1 MDPMTSLLLVFA
13 VIVILFALSIVF
25 GSFFTVETSQVAIV
39 QRLGKFARVAGP
51 GLNWKTPFLETVV
64 QRLSMKVQQFEVQV
78 ETKTQDNVFVQIPVS
93 IQYKIIPEGVES
105 AFYKLSDPVKQIES
119 MVYNVVLGHVP
130 KMKLDD
136 TFLNQAD
143 IASDL
148 RDNLDAS
155 MKEYGYSIVK
165 VLISDIVPD
174 PKVKAAMNDINAAQR
189 EREATVSRAETN
201 KLLLVKQ
208 AEAEAESKRL
218 QGEGIANQR
227 KAIIAGLKD
236 SVEDFAK
243 TVPGSTPQD
252 VMQLVLMTQYFD
264 TLKEIAAND
273 HSNTIL
279 IPHTPNTMTDLFSQM
294 RNAIVTG
301 QELGKHP
308 DVAAALAR
316 AGQRA
321 IANRE
326 FAENDFIQSMRG
338 RSITSAAI
346 SRISAWISPFDAIS
360 SGSPG

>member
-1 MDPMTSLLLVFA
+1 MDATTVLLMVLVGIVLLF
-13 VIVILFALSIVF
+13 VLSVIL
-25 GSFFTVETSQVAIV
+25 GSFFTVETAQVAIV

-51 GLNWKTPFLETVV
+51 GLNWKTPFIENVV
-64 QRLSMKVQQFEVQV
+64 RRMSMKVQQFDVQV

-93 IQYKIIPEGVES
+93 IQYKVIPDAVEA

-148 RDNLDAS
+148 RDNLDGS

-174 PKVKAAMNDINAAQR
+174 QKVKAAMNDINAAQR

-227 KAIIAGLKD
+227 KAIIEGLQGSIEQFQKAVAG
-236 SVEDFAK
+236 A
-243 TVPGSTPQD
+243 STSE
-252 VMQLVLMTQYFD
+252 VMQLVMVTQYFD
-264 TLKEIAAND
+264 TIKSIGEMD
-273 HSNTIL
+273 KTNT
-279 IPHTPNTMTDLFSQM
+279 LFLS
-294 RNAIVTG
+294 
-301 QELGKHP
+301 H
-308 DVAAALAR
+308 
-316 AGQRA
+316 
-321 IANRE
+321 
-326 FAENDFIQSMRG
+326 
-338 RSITSAAI
+338 
-346 SRISAWISPFDAIS
+346 
-360 SGSPG
+360 SPGAVRDISEQILQAMLVAERAKG

>member
-1 MDPMTSLLLVFA
+1 MDSMGGVLTVLGVFF
-13 VIVILFALSIVF
+13 VIFVLGLMF
-25 GSFFTVETSQVAIV
+25 GSFFTVETAQVAIV

-51 GLNWKTPFLETVV
+51 GLNWKTPFIEAVV
-64 QRLSMKVQQFEVQV
+64 RRMSMKVQQFDVKV

-93 IQYKIIPEGVES
+93 IQYKVIPESVEA
-105 AFYKLSDPVKQIES
+105 AFYKLTDPVKQIES

-136 TFLNQAD
+136 TFLNQAA
-143 IASDL
+143 IANDL
-148 RDNLDAS
+148 RDSLDGS

-174 PKVKAAMNDINAAQR
+174 QKVKAAMNDINAAQR

-227 KAIIAGLKD
+227 KAIISGLKD

-264 TLKEIAAND
+264 TLKDIAAND

-279 IPHTPNTMTDLFSQM
+279 IPHTPNTLTDLFSQI
-294 RNAIVTG
+294 RNAVITG
-301 QELGKHP
+301 AEMTKH
-308 DVAAALAR
+308 DV
-316 AGQRA
+316 
-321 IANRE
+321 
-326 FAENDFIQSMRG
+326 
-338 RSITSAAI
+338 
-346 SRISAWISPFDAIS
+346 PS
-360 SGSPG
+360 SLSPGDSKR

>member
-1 MDPMTSLLLVFA
+1 MASVFLFFVALLV
-13 VIVILFALSIVF
+13 LLGLSIVL
-25 GSFFTVETSQVAIV
+25 GSFFTVETAQVAIV

-51 GLNWKTPFLETVV
+51 GLNWKTPYLETVV
-64 QRLSMKVQQFEVQV
+64 RRLSMKVQQFDVQV

-93 IQYKIIPEGVES
+93 IQYKVIPEAVEA

-148 RDNLDAS
+148 RDSLDAS

-174 PKVKAAMNDINAAQR
+174 QKVKAAMNDINAAQR

-201 KLLLVKQ
+201 KMLLVKQ

-227 KAIIAGLKD
+227 KAIITGLKD

-264 TLKEIAAND
+264 TLKDIAAND
-273 HSNTIL
+273 HTNAIL
-279 IPHTPNTMTDLFSQM
+279 IPHTPNTLTDLFSQI
-294 RNAIVTG
+294 RNAIITG
-301 QELGKHP
+301 SEL
-308 DVAAALAR
+308 
-316 AGQRA
+316 
-321 IANRE
+321 
-326 FAENDFIQSMRG
+326 
-338 RSITSAAI
+338 TSH
-346 SRISAWISPFDAIS
+346 SSISP
-360 SGSPG
+360 GSPVVPATRPGTQR

>member
-1 MDPMTSLLLVFA
+1 MEPTTIVFLFLGGVVA
-13 VIVILFALSIVF
+13 IVALGVVF
-25 GSFFTVETSQVAIV
+25 GSFFTVETAQVAIV

-51 GLNWKTPFLETVV
+51 GLNWKTPYIETVV
-64 QRLSMKVQQFEVQV
+64 RRMSMKVQQFDVQV

-93 IQYKIIPEGVES
+93 IQYKVIPEGVEA
-105 AFYKLSDPVKQIES
+105 AFYKLTDPVKQIES

-143 IASDL
+143 IANDL

-174 PKVKAAMNDINAAQR
+174 QKVKAAMNDINAAQR

-201 KLLLVKQ
+201 KMLLVKQ

-227 KAIIAGLKD
+227 KAIIAGLKE

-264 TLKEIAAND
+264 TLKDIAAND
-273 HSNTIL
+273 HTNTVL
-279 IPHTPNTMTDLFSQM
+279 IPHSPSTLSDLFGQL

-301 QELGKHP
+301 VELTNHP
-308 DVAAALAR
+308 L
-316 AGQRA
+316 
-321 IANRE
+321 IP
-326 FAENDFIQSMRG
+326 
-338 RSITSAAI
+338 
-346 SRISAWISPFDAIS
+346 SPPADKQT
-360 SGSPG
+360 

>member
-1 MDPMTSLLLVFA
+1 
-13 VIVILFALSIVF
+13 
-25 GSFFTVETSQVAIV
+25 
-39 QRLGKFARVAGP
+39 VAGP
-51 GLNWKTPFLETVV
+51 GLNWKTPLIESVV
-64 QRLSMKVQQFEVQV
+64 YRMSMKVQQFDVQV

-93 IQYKIIPEGVES
+93 IQYKVMPDSVEA
-105 AFYKLSDPVKQIES
+105 AFYKLTNPVKQIES

-143 IASDL
+143 IANDL
-148 RDNLDAS
+148 RDNLDGS

-174 PKVKAAMNDINAAQR
+174 QKVKAAMNDINAAQR

-227 KAIIAGLKD
+227 KAIISGLKD
-236 SVEDFAK
+236 SVEDFAQAVK
-243 TVPGSTPQD
+243 GSTPQD

-273 HSNTIL
+273 HTNAIL
-279 IPHTPNTMTDLFSQM
+279 IPHTPNTLTDLFSQI
-294 RNAIVTG
+294 RTALVTG
-301 QELGKHP
+301 MELSKTP
-308 DVAAALAR
+308 V
-316 AGQRA
+316 
-321 IANRE
+321 
-326 FAENDFIQSMRG
+326 
-338 RSITSAAI
+338 
-346 SRISAWISPFDAIS
+346 ISAPPAA
-360 SGSPG
+360 PQQ

>member
-1 MDPMTSLLLVFA
+1 MDATGTIVLLFGGLLA
-13 VIVILFALSIVF
+13 LFALFAVL
-25 GSFFTVETSQVAIV
+25 GSFFTVETAQVAIV

-51 GLNWKTPFLETVV
+51 GLNWKTPMIEAVV
-64 QRLSMKVQQFEVQV
+64 KRMSLKVQQFDVQV

-93 IQYKIIPEGVES
+93 IQYKVMPEAVEA
-105 AFYKLSDPVKQIES
+105 AFYKLTDPVKQIES

-143 IASDL
+143 IANDL
-148 RDNLDAS
+148 RDSLDGS

-174 PKVKAAMNDINAAQR
+174 QKVKAAMNDINAAQR

-227 KAIIAGLKD
+227 KAIISGLKD
-236 SVEDFAK
+236 SVEDFAR
-243 TVPGSTPQD
+243 TVAGSTPQD

-279 IPHTPNTMTDLFSQM
+279 IPHTPNTLTDLFGQI
-294 RNAIVTG
+294 RNAVITG
-301 QELGKHP
+301 
-308 DVAAALAR
+308 
-316 AGQRA
+316 
-321 IANRE
+321 
-326 FAENDFIQSMRG
+326 AEM
-338 RSITSAAI
+338 TKSAVPA
-346 SRISAWISPFDAIS
+346 SLSPAEKR
-360 SGSPG
+360 P

>member
-1 MDPMTSLLLVFA
+1 MNMELSIFFFLFVVLA
-13 VIVILFALSIVF
+13 IVALSIAL
-25 GSFFTVETSQVAIV
+25 GSFFTVETAQVAIV

-51 GLNWKTPFLETVV
+51 GLNWKTPYIEAVV
-64 QRLSMKVQQFEVQV
+64 RRLSMKVQQFDVQV

-93 IQYKIIPEGVES
+93 IQYKVIPDAVEA
-105 AFYKLSDPVKQIES
+105 AFYKLTDPVKQIES

-143 IASDL
+143 IANDL

-174 PKVKAAMNDINAAQR
+174 QKVKAAMNDINAAQR

-201 KLLLVKQ
+201 KMLLVKQ

-227 KAIIAGLKD
+227 KAIITGLKD

-273 HSNTIL
+273 HTNTIL
-279 IPHTPNTMTDLFSQM
+279 VPHTPNTLTDIYGQI
-294 RNAIVTG
+294 RNAIIAG
-301 QELGKHP
+301 SELTAHP
-308 DVAAALAR
+308 
-316 AGQRA
+316 
-321 IANRE
+321 
-326 FAENDFIQSMRG
+326 
-338 RSITSAAI
+338 
-346 SRISAWISPFDAIS
+346 
-360 SGSPG
+360 PGAPQQLQK

>member
-1 MDPMTSLLLVFA
+1 MSLAAVFLVLIA
-13 VIVILFALSIVF
+13 IVVLFALGAAL
-25 GSFFTVETSQVAIV
+25 GSFFTVETAQVAIV

-51 GLNWKTPFLETVV
+51 GLNWKTPYIETVV
-64 QRLSMKVQQFEVQV
+64 RRLSMKVQQFDVQV

-93 IQYKIIPEGVES
+93 VQYKILPDGVEA

-143 IASDL
+143 IAGDL
-148 RDNLDAS
+148 RDSLDAS

-201 KLLLVKQ
+201 KMLLVKQ

-227 KAIIAGLKD
+227 KAIITGLKD
-236 SVEDFAK
+236 SVEDFAR

-264 TLKEIAAND
+264 TLKDIAAND
-273 HSNTIL
+273 RSNTVL
-279 IPHTPNTMTDLFSQM
+279 VPHSPSTLTDLFGQI
-294 RNAIVTG
+294 RNAIMVGT
-301 QELGKHP
+301 EL
-308 DVAAALAR
+308 AAPPPASA
-316 AGQRA
+316 QSQ
-321 IANRE
+321 
-326 FAENDFIQSMRG
+326 IQK
-338 RSITSAAI
+338 
-346 SRISAWISPFDAIS
+346 
-360 SGSPG
+360 

>member
-1 MDPMTSLLLVFA
+1 MDLTAMLGLLVA
-13 VIVILFALSIVF
+13 VIVIFFILSIVL
-25 GSFFTVETSQVAIV
+25 GSFFTVETSQVAVV

-51 GLNWKTPFLETVV
+51 GLNWKTPWLEVV
-64 QRLSMKVQQFEVQV
+64 VARMSLKVQQFDVKV

-93 IQYKIIPEGVES
+93 IQFKVMPEAVEA

-136 TFLNQAD
+136 AFLNQAD
-143 IASDL
+143 IAKDL
-148 RDNLDAS
+148 RDSLDAS

-174 PKVKAAMNDINAAQR
+174 SKVKDAMNDINAAQR

-201 KLLLVKQ
+201 KMLLVKQ

-264 TLKEIAAND
+264 TLKDIAAND
-273 HSNTIL
+273 HTNTVL
-279 IPHTPNTMTDLFSQM
+279 IPHTPNSLSDLFTQI

-301 QELGKHP
+301 TELTKRPLVTGHP
-308 DVAAALAR
+308 TDGGLDAAVTS
-316 AGQRA
+316 GQLRTP
-321 IANRE
+321 
-326 FAENDFIQSMRG
+326 QS
-338 RSITSAAI
+338 
-346 SRISAWISPFDAIS
+346 
-360 SGSPG
+360 

>member
-1 MDPMTSLLLVFA
+1 MVSAFLILIVLV
-13 VIVILFALSIVF
+13 VILALSIAL
-25 GSFFTVETSQVAIV
+25 GSFFTVETAQVAIV

-51 GLNWKTPFLETVV
+51 GLNWKTPYLETVV
-64 QRLSMKVQQFEVQV
+64 RRLSMKVQQFDVQV

-93 IQYKIIPEGVES
+93 IQYKVIPEGVEA

-174 PKVKAAMNDINAAQR
+174 QKVKAAMNDINAAQR

-201 KLLLVKQ
+201 KMLLVKQ

-227 KAIIAGLKD
+227 KAIITGLKD

-273 HSNTIL
+273 HTNTIL
-279 IPHTPNTMTDLFSQM
+279 VPHTPNTLTDIYSQI
-294 RNAIVTG
+294 RNAIIAGT
-301 QELGKHP
+301 ELTAH
-308 DVAAALAR
+308 A
-316 AGQRA
+316 
-321 IANRE
+321 
-326 FAENDFIQSMRG
+326 S
-338 RSITSAAI
+338 
-346 SRISAWISPFDAIS
+346 ISPSATPDAQK
-360 SGSPG
+360 

>member
-1 MDPMTSLLLVFA
+1 MVPSLLFFFV
-13 VIVILFALSIVF
+13 VILLVLGLGAAM
-25 GSFFTVETSQVAIV
+25 GSFFTVETAQVAIV

-51 GLNWKTPFLETVV
+51 GLNWKTPYLEMVV
-64 QRLSMKVQQFEVQV
+64 RRLSLKVQQFDVQV

-93 IQYKIIPEGVES
+93 IQYKIMPEAVEA

-143 IASDL
+143 IATDL

-174 PKVKAAMNDINAAQR
+174 QKVKAAMNDINAAQR

-236 SVEDFAK
+236 SIEDFAK
-243 TVPGSTPQD
+243 AVAGATPHD
-252 VMQLVLMTQYFD
+252 VMQLVLITQYFD

-273 HSNTIL
+273 RTNTVLVPHSPSTI
-279 IPHTPNTMTDLFSQM
+279 NDLFAQFRDTM
-294 RNAIVTG
+294 VT
-301 QELGKHP
+301 
-308 DVAAALAR
+308 ATA
-316 AGQRA
+316 
-321 IANRE
+321 
-326 FAENDFIQSMRG
+326 M
-338 RSITSAAI
+338 SAAPI
-346 SRISAWISPFDAIS
+346 DPTATRK
-360 SGSPG
+360 

>member
-1 MDPMTSLLLVFA
+1 VASVFLFLVALIVLL
-13 VIVILFALSIVF
+13 ALSIVL
-25 GSFFTVETSQVAIV
+25 GSFFTVETAQVAIV

-51 GLNWKTPFLETVV
+51 GLNWKTPYLETVV
-64 QRLSMKVQQFEVQV
+64 RRLSMKVQQFDVQV

-93 IQYKIIPEGVES
+93 IQYKVIPEGVEA

-174 PKVKAAMNDINAAQR
+174 QKVKAAMNDINAAQR

-201 KLLLVKQ
+201 KMLLVKQ

-273 HSNTIL
+273 HTNAIL
-279 IPHTPNTMTDLFSQM
+279 IPHTPNTLTDLFGQI
-294 RNAIVTG
+294 RNAIIAG
-301 QELGKHP
+301 NELATH
-308 DVAAALAR
+308 
-316 AGQRA
+316 
-321 IANRE
+321 
-326 FAENDFIQSMRG
+326 
-338 RSITSAAI
+338 AAI
-346 SRISAWISPFDAIS
+346 SPTPGGFPSAKP
-360 SGSPG
+360 

>member
-1 MDPMTSLLLVFA
+1 MDPLTTIFLFFGV
-13 VIVILFALSIVF
+13 VVVILILGVVF
-25 GSFFTVETSQVAIV
+25 GSFFTVETAQVAIV

-51 GLNWKTPFLETVV
+51 GLNWKTPYIETVV
-64 QRLSMKVQQFEVQV
+64 RRLSMKVQQFDVQV

-93 IQYKIIPEGVES
+93 IQYKVIPEGVEA
-105 AFYKLSDPVKQIES
+105 AFYKLTDPVKQIES

-143 IASDL
+143 IANDL

-174 PKVKAAMNDINAAQR
+174 QKVKAAMNDINAAQR

-201 KLLLVKQ
+201 KMLLVKQ

-227 KAIIAGLKD
+227 KAIITGLKD

-273 HSNTIL
+273 HTNTIL
-279 IPHTPNTMTDLFSQM
+279 VPHTPNTLTDIYSQI
-294 RNAIVTG
+294 RNAIIAGT
-301 QELGKHP
+301 ELTSRPPG
-308 DVAAALAR
+308 AAPAPT
-316 AGQRA
+316 Q
-321 IANRE
+321 
-326 FAENDFIQSMRG
+326 Q
-338 RSITSAAI
+338 
-346 SRISAWISPFDAIS
+346 
-360 SGSPG
+360 

>member
-1 MDPMTSLLLVFA
+1 MDSMGGVLTIFG
-13 VIVILFALSIVF
+13 VIFVIFVLGLVF
-25 GSFFTVETSQVAIV
+25 GSFFTVETAQVAIV

-51 GLNWKTPFLETVV
+51 GLNWKTPFIEAVV
-64 QRLSMKVQQFEVQV
+64 RRMSMKVQQFDVKV

-93 IQYKIIPEGVES
+93 IQYKVIPESVEA
-105 AFYKLSDPVKQIES
+105 AFYKLTDPVKQIES

-136 TFLNQAD
+136 TFLNQAA
-143 IASDL
+143 IANDL
-148 RDNLDAS
+148 RDSLDGS

-174 PKVKAAMNDINAAQR
+174 QKVKAAMNDINAAQR

-227 KAIIAGLKD
+227 KAIISGLKD

-264 TLKEIAAND
+264 TLKDIAAND
-273 HSNTIL
+273 RTNTVL
-279 IPHTPNTMTDLFSQM
+279 IPHTPNTLTDLFGQI
-294 RNAIVTG
+294 RNAVITG
-301 QELGKHP
+301 TEMTKHDAP
-308 DVAAALAR
+308 GALFP
-316 AGQRA
+316 G
-321 IANRE
+321 
-326 FAENDFIQSMRG
+326 
-338 RSITSAAI
+338 
-346 SRISAWISPFDAIS
+346 
-360 SGSPG
+360 GSQK

>member
-1 MDPMTSLLLVFA
+1 MEGFVLIVLAIVCFFVLSVF
-13 VIVILFALSIVF
+13 L
-25 GSFFTVETSQVAIV
+25 GSFFTVQTAQVAIV
-39 QRLGKFARVAGP
+39 QRLGKFARIAGP
-51 GLNWKTPFLETVV
+51 GLNWKTPYLETVV
-64 QRLSMKVQQFEVQV
+64 QRMSMKVQQFEVQV

-93 IQYKIIPEGVES
+93 IQYKVIPEGVES

-174 PKVKAAMNDINAAQR
+174 QKVKAAMNDINAAQR

-264 TLKEIAAND
+264 TLKEVAAND
-273 HSNTIL
+273 HTNTIL
-279 IPHTPNTMTDLFSQM
+279 IPHTPNTLTDIFSQI
-294 RNAIVTG
+294 RNAIVAGT
-301 QELGKHP
+301 ELTKHP
-308 DVAAALAR
+308 TMPP
-316 AGQRA
+316 AGTP
-321 IANRE
+321 
-326 FAENDFIQSMRG
+326 DSLK
-338 RSITSAAI
+338 
-346 SRISAWISPFDAIS
+346 
-360 SGSPG
+360 

>member
-1 MDPMTSLLLVFA
+1 MDALTTILIFA
-13 VIVILFALSIVF
+13 VVVVGILILGIVF
-25 GSFFTVETSQVAIV
+25 GSFFTVETAQVAIV

-51 GLNWKTPFLETVV
+51 GLNWKTPYIETVV
-64 QRLSMKVQQFEVQV
+64 RRLSMKVQQFDVQV

-93 IQYKIIPEGVES
+93 IQYRIIPDAVEA

-174 PKVKAAMNDINAAQR
+174 QKVKAAMNDINAAQR

-201 KLLLVKQ
+201 KMLLVKQ

-227 KAIIAGLKD
+227 KAIITGLKD

-264 TLKEIAAND
+264 TLKEVAAND
-273 HSNTIL
+273 HTNTIL
-279 IPHTPNTMTDLFSQM
+279 IPHTPNTLTDIFSQI
-294 RNAIVTG
+294 RNAIIAGT
-301 QELGKHP
+301 ELTAHPAVPPKPP
-308 DVAAALAR
+308 DVR
-316 AGQRA
+316 Q
-321 IANRE
+321 
-326 FAENDFIQSMRG
+326 
-338 RSITSAAI
+338 
-346 SRISAWISPFDAIS
+346 
-360 SGSPG
+360 

>member
-1 MDPMTSLLLVFA
+1 MDATGTILTFFGVLLV
-13 VIVILFALSIVF
+13 ILISSVVF
-25 GSFFTVETSQVAIV
+25 GSFFTVETAQVAIV

-51 GLNWKTPFLETVV
+51 GLNWKTPLIEAVV
-64 QRLSMKVQQFEVQV
+64 RRMSMKVQQFDVQV

-93 IQYKIIPEGVES
+93 IQYKVMPDAVEA
-105 AFYKLSDPVKQIES
+105 AFYKLTDPVKQIES

-143 IASDL
+143 IANDL
-148 RDNLDAS
+148 RDSLDAS

-174 PKVKAAMNDINAAQR
+174 QKVKAAMNDINAAQR

-227 KAIIAGLKD
+227 KAIISGLKN
-236 SVEDFAK
+236 SVEDYAK

-264 TLKEIAAND
+264 TLKDIAAND
-273 HSNTIL
+273 RSNAIL
-279 IPHTPNTMTDLFSQM
+279 IPHTPNTLTDLFGQI
-294 RNAIVTG
+294 RNAVITG
-301 QELGKHP
+301 
-308 DVAAALAR
+308 
-316 AGQRA
+316 
-321 IANRE
+321 
-326 FAENDFIQSMRG
+326 AEMTRHDAPS
-338 RSITSAAI
+338 SL
-346 SRISAWISPFDAIS
+346 SPNA
-360 SGSPG
+360 PQK

>member
-1 MDPMTSLLLVFA
+1 MEPLTTIFLFFGIVAAVLILVA
-13 VIVILFALSIVF
+13 VF
-25 GSFFTVETSQVAIV
+25 GSFFTVETAQVAIV

-51 GLNWKTPFLETVV
+51 GLNWKTPYIEAVV
-64 QRLSMKVQQFEVQV
+64 RRLSMKVQQFDVQV

-93 IQYKIIPEGVES
+93 IQYKIIPEGVEA
-105 AFYKLSDPVKQIES
+105 AFYKLTDPVKQIES

-143 IASDL
+143 IANDL

-174 PKVKAAMNDINAAQR
+174 QKVKAAMNDINAAQR

-201 KLLLVKQ
+201 KMLLVKQ

-227 KAIIAGLKD
+227 KAIITGLKD

-273 HSNTIL
+273 HTNTIL
-279 IPHTPNTMTDLFSQM
+279 VPHTPNTLTDIYGQI
-294 RNAIVTG
+294 RNAIIAGT
-301 QELGKHP
+301 ELTSRPPG
-308 DVAAALAR
+308 AAPTPA
-316 AGQRA
+316 Q
-321 IANRE
+321 
-326 FAENDFIQSMRG
+326 Q
-338 RSITSAAI
+338 
-346 SRISAWISPFDAIS
+346 
-360 SGSPG
+360 

>member
-1 MDPMTSLLLVFA
+1 MDAASGVLLFLGFLVF
-13 VIVILFALSIVF
+13 IVVLSIIF
-25 GSFFTVETSQVAIV
+25 GSFFTVQTSQVAIV

-51 GLNWKTPFLETVV
+51 GLNWKTPFIESVV
-64 QRLSMKVQQFEVQV
+64 YRMSMKVQQFDVQV

-93 IQYKIIPEGVES
+93 IQYKVIPEAVES
-105 AFYKLSDPVKQIES
+105 AFYKLTNPVKQIES

-143 IASDL
+143 IANDL
-148 RDNLDAS
+148 RDNLDGS

-174 PKVKAAMNDINAAQR
+174 QKVKAAMNDINAAAR

-227 KAIIAGLKD
+227 KAIISGLKD

-243 TVPGSTPQD
+243 AVQGSTPQD

-273 HSNTIL
+273 HTNAIL
-279 IPHTPNTMTDLFSQM
+279 IPHTPNTLSDLFTQI
-294 RNAIVTG
+294 RAAIVTG
-301 QELGKHP
+301 TELTRP
-308 DVAAALAR
+308 PVVPPR
-316 AGQRA
+316 P
-321 IANRE
+321 
-326 FAENDFIQSMRG
+326 
-338 RSITSAAI
+338 TT
-346 SRISAWISPFDAIS
+346 
-360 SGSPG
+360 

>member
-1 MDPMTSLLLVFA
+1 MASAFLFLVALIALL
-13 VIVILFALSIVF
+13 ALSIVL
-25 GSFFTVETSQVAIV
+25 GSFFTVETAQVAIV

-51 GLNWKTPFLETVV
+51 GLNWKTPYLETVV
-64 QRLSMKVQQFEVQV
+64 RRLSMKVQQFDVQV

-93 IQYKIIPEGVES
+93 IQYKVIPEGVEA

-155 MKEYGYSIVK
+155 MKEYGFSIVN

-174 PKVKAAMNDINAAQR
+174 QKVKAAMNDINAAQR

-201 KLLLVKQ
+201 KMLLVKQ

-273 HSNTIL
+273 HTNAIL
-279 IPHTPNTMTDLFSQM
+279 IPHTPNTLTDLFGQI
-294 RNAIVTG
+294 RNAIVAG
-301 QELGKHP
+301 NELASHS
-308 DVAAALAR
+308 
-316 AGQRA
+316 A
-321 IANRE
+321 IPPTPTA
-326 FAENDFIQSMRG
+326 FPS
-338 RSITSAAI
+338 TK
-346 SRISAWISPFDAIS
+346 P
-360 SGSPG
+360 

>member
-1 MDPMTSLLLVFA
+1 MEIKKEVNVATAFLLLIALIFLLV
-13 VIVILFALSIVF
+13 LSIVL
-25 GSFFTVETSQVAIV
+25 GSFFTVETAPVAIV
-39 QRLGKFARVAGP
+39 QRLGKFVRVAGP

-64 QRLSMKVQQFEVQV
+64 YRLSMKVQQFDVQV

-93 IQYKIIPEGVES
+93 IQYKVIPEGVES

-143 IASDL
+143 IAGDL

-174 PKVKAAMNDINAAQR
+174 QKVKAAMNDINAAQR

-227 KAIIAGLKD
+227 KAIISGLKD

-243 TVPGSTPQD
+243 AVPGSTPQD

-273 HSNTIL
+273 HTNTVL
-279 IPHTPNTMTDLFSQM
+279 IPPTPNTLTDLFSQI
-294 RNAIVTG
+294 RNAVITG
-301 QELGKHP
+301 GELIKHP
-308 DVAAALAR
+308 AVAPR
-316 AGQRA
+316 PDTQ
-321 IANRE
+321 
-326 FAENDFIQSMRG
+326 Q
-338 RSITSAAI
+338 
-346 SRISAWISPFDAIS
+346 
-360 SGSPG
+360 

>member
-1 MDPMTSLLLVFA
+1 MELASIFLILIFVIGVF
-13 VIVILFALSIVF
+13 VLSIVL
-25 GSFFTVETSQVAIV
+25 GSFFTVETAQVAIV

-51 GLNWKTPFLETVV
+51 GLNWKTPYLETVV
-64 QRLSMKVQQFEVQV
+64 RRLSMKVQQFDVQV

-143 IASDL
+143 IAGDL

-174 PKVKAAMNDINAAQR
+174 QKVKAAMNDINAAQR

-264 TLKEIAAND
+264 TLKEVAAND
-273 HSNTIL
+273 HTNTIL
-279 IPHTPNTMTDLFSQM
+279 IPHTPNTLTDIFTQI
-294 RNAIVTG
+294 RNAIITG
-301 QELGKHP
+301 NELGHHP
-308 DVAAALAR
+308 AVAPAV
-316 AGQRA
+316 
-321 IANRE
+321 
-326 FAENDFIQSMRG
+326 
-338 RSITSAAI
+338 
-346 SRISAWISPFDAIS
+346 DAQK
-360 SGSPG
+360 

>member
-1 MDPMTSLLLVFA
+1 MATALLFFTA
-13 VIVILFALSIVF
+13 IIVLLALSIVL
-25 GSFFTVETSQVAIV
+25 GSFFTVETAQVAIV

-51 GLNWKTPFLETVV
+51 GLNWKTPYLETVV
-64 QRLSMKVQQFEVQV
+64 RRLSMKVQQFDVQV

-93 IQYKIIPEGVES
+93 IQYKVIPEGVEA

-143 IASDL
+143 IAGDL
-148 RDNLDAS
+148 RDNLDGS

-174 PKVKAAMNDINAAQR
+174 QKVKAAMNDINAAQR

-227 KAIIAGLKD
+227 KAIISGLKD
-236 SVEDFAK
+236 SVEDFSK

-264 TLKEIAAND
+264 TLKDIAAND
-273 HSNTIL
+273 RTNTVL
-279 IPHTPNTMTDLFSQM
+279 IPHTPNTLTDLFGQI
-294 RNAIVTG
+294 RNAVITG
-301 QELGKHP
+301 TEMTKH
-308 DVAAALAR
+308 
-316 AGQRA
+316 
-321 IANRE
+321 
-326 FAENDFIQSMRG
+326 
-338 RSITSAAI
+338 
-346 SRISAWISPFDAIS
+346 DAPAS
-360 SGSPG
+360 LTPGGSQK

>member
-1 MDPMTSLLLVFA
+1 MPATQGPLAAKPRKAFPAQMALKRSTNMEPLTTIFLFFGF
-13 VIVILFALSIVF
+13 VIVVMILFAVF
-25 GSFFTVETSQVAIV
+25 GSFFTVETAQVAIV

-51 GLNWKTPFLETVV
+51 GLNWKTPYIETVV
-64 QRLSMKVQQFEVQV
+64 RRLSMKVQQFDVQV

-93 IQYKIIPEGVES
+93 IQYKVIPEGVEA
-105 AFYKLSDPVKQIES
+105 AFYKLTDPVKQIES

-143 IASDL
+143 IANDL

-174 PKVKAAMNDINAAQR
+174 QKVKAAMNDINAAQR

-201 KLLLVKQ
+201 KMLLVKQ

-227 KAIIAGLKD
+227 KAIITGLKD

-273 HSNTIL
+273 HTNTIL
-279 IPHTPNTMTDLFSQM
+279 IPHSPNTLTDIFGQI
-294 RNAIVTG
+294 RNAIIAGT
-301 QELGKHP
+301 ELTSHP
-308 DVAAALAR
+308 D
-316 AGQRA
+316 
-321 IANRE
+321 
-326 FAENDFIQSMRG
+326 
-338 RSITSAAI
+338 
-346 SRISAWISPFDAIS
+346 SPSLNPQAK
-360 SGSPG
+360 

>member
-1 MDPMTSLLLVFA
+1 METFFLLIVA
-13 VIVILFALSIVF
+13 VIAFLVLSIF
-25 GSFFTVETSQVAIV
+25 LGSFFTVQTAEVAIV

-51 GLNWKTPFLETVV
+51 GLNWKTPYLEAVV
-64 QRLSMKVQQFEVQV
+64 RRMSMKVQQFDVQV

-93 IQYKIIPEGVES
+93 IQYKVIPDAVES

-143 IASDL
+143 IAGDL

-174 PKVKAAMNDINAAQR
+174 QKVKAAMNDINAAQR

-264 TLKEIAAND
+264 TLKEVAAND
-273 HSNTIL
+273 HTNTIL
-279 IPHTPNTMTDLFSQM
+279 IPHTPNTLTDIFAQI
-294 RNAIVTG
+294 RNAIIVG
-301 QELGKHP
+301 SELGHHP
-308 DVAAALAR
+308 TVAPAV
-316 AGQRA
+316 
-321 IANRE
+321 
-326 FAENDFIQSMRG
+326 
-338 RSITSAAI
+338 
-346 SRISAWISPFDAIS
+346 DAQK
-360 SGSPG
+360 

>member
-1 MDPMTSLLLVFA
+1 VNVASAFLFLVALIALL
-13 VIVILFALSIVF
+13 ALSIVL
-25 GSFFTVETSQVAIV
+25 GSFFTVETAQVAIV

-51 GLNWKTPFLETVV
+51 GLNWKTPYLETVV
-64 QRLSMKVQQFEVQV
+64 RRLSMKVQQFDVQV

-93 IQYKIIPEGVES
+93 IQYKVIPEGVEA

-143 IASDL
+143 IAGDL

-174 PKVKAAMNDINAAQR
+174 QKVKAAMNDINAAQR

-201 KLLLVKQ
+201 KMLLVKQ

-243 TVPGSTPQD
+243 TVPGSAPQD

-273 HSNTIL
+273 HSNAIL
-279 IPHTPNTMTDLFSQM
+279 IPHTPNTLTDLFGQI
-294 RNAIVTG
+294 RNALVTG
-301 QELGKHP
+301 AELTNHP
-308 DVAAALAR
+308 P
-316 AGQRA
+316 
-321 IANRE
+321 
-326 FAENDFIQSMRG
+326 
-338 RSITSAAI
+338 
-346 SRISAWISPFDAIS
+346 ISPAPTGFPS
-360 SGSPG
+360 TKP

>member
-1 MDPMTSLLLVFA
+1 METFFLLIFA
-13 VIVILFALSIVF
+13 VIAFFVLSIF
-25 GSFFTVETSQVAIV
+25 LGSFFTVQTAQVAIV

-64 QRLSMKVQQFEVQV
+64 QRMSMKVQQFDVQV

-93 IQYKIIPEGVES
+93 IQYKVIPEGVES

-143 IASDL
+143 IAGDL

-174 PKVKAAMNDINAAQR
+174 QKVKAAMNDINAAQR

-264 TLKEIAAND
+264 TLKEVAAND
-273 HSNTIL
+273 HTNTIL
-279 IPHTPNTMTDLFSQM
+279 IPHTPNTLTDIFAQI
-294 RNAIVTG
+294 RNAIIVG
-301 QELGKHP
+301 NELGHHP
-308 DVAAALAR
+308 TVAPAV
-316 AGQRA
+316 
-321 IANRE
+321 
-326 FAENDFIQSMRG
+326 
-338 RSITSAAI
+338 
-346 SRISAWISPFDAIS
+346 DAQK
-360 SGSPG
+360 